1 MSGMSDS
8 NIKELLEQQQ
18 QMLSMFQNMYA
29 SLQKTNASLEEL
41 VKQKDAEI
49 ARLNEI
55 IRNFGRSLFG
65 QKSEKSTYVLDGQPL
80 LPFATPDKTELSE
93 PVRSEAQAASQ
104 QITVKEH
111 KRLKRTQEER
121 FRNLPVVE
129 EIIDL
134 SEEKKTGINGKPLEY
149 IGKEFVRSE
158 LVRIPAKYFIKKLYR
173 KTYIDRQL
181 DLATGETVIVKPQ
194 VPTPLFDKSYAS
206 ASIVSDILA
215 HKYVDAMPLYRL
227 EQMYKREGV
236 NLTRA
241 TMANWVI
248 SAAEKYFQPLYI
260 CMRDELL
267 RAAVIHADETPLQV
281 LKEEGR
287 AATAQSRMWVY
298 STSKRSLKQVR
309 CFDYQETRSG
319 ECAVTFLDDF
329 KGILISDGYSG
340 YNKLTGVTRAGCWAH
355 LRRKWREAI
364 PNGADINNSLAA
376 KGFEYCNKLFA
387 LEEKFDVLDDKE
399 RELKRKI
406 QSRPLLQEYWN
417 WLDNIGSVSG
427 KLKDAVTYSY
437 SQRKYLETFLDHGE
451 IEISNNQVEN
461 AIRPFVVG
469 RKGWLFSDTPRGAQ
483 ASAVVYS
490 LMETAKANG
499 LNVNEYILYLLTTLP
514 EKFET
519 GFVVDDYVP
528 WADEIQK
535 QFKIK

>member
-1 MSGMSDS
+1 MSGKSDG
-8 NIKELLEQQQ
+8 NIKELLEQQE
-18 QMLSMFQNMYA
+18 QMFSMLQSMYT
-29 SLQKTNASLEEL
+29 SLQKTNASLQEL

-49 ARLNEI
+49 SRLNAI
-55 IRNFGRSLFG
+55 IRNLGRSLFG
-65 QKSEKSTYVLDGQPL
+65 QKSEKTTYVLDGQPL
-80 LPFATPDKTELSE
+80 LPFATTDKTESSE
-93 PVRSEAQAASQ
+93 PNRLEAQTASQ
-104 QITVKEH
+104 QIAVKEH
-111 KRLKRTQEER
+111 KRTKRTQEER
-121 FRNLPVVE
+121 FKNLPIVE
-129 EIIDL
+129 EIIDIP
-134 SEEKKTGINGKPLEY
+134 EEQKTGLNGYPLEY

-158 LVRIPAKYFIKKLYR
+158 LVRIPAKYFLKKFYR
-173 KTYIDRQL
+173 KTYIDRQF
-181 DLATGETVIVKPQ
+181 DFATGETIILKPQ
-194 VPTPLFDKSYAS
+194 VPTPLFEKSYAS
-206 ASIVSDILA
+206 ASIVADILA

-260 CMRDELL
+260 SICDELL
-267 RAAVIHADETPLQV
+267 RAEVIHADETPIQV

-287 AATAQSRMWVY
+287 SPTAQSRMWVY
-298 STSKRSLKQVR
+298 ATSKRSSRQVR

-319 ECAVTFLDDF
+319 ECAVTFLDGF

-340 YNKLTGVTRAGCWAH
+340 YNKLTRVTRAGCWAH
-355 LRRKWREAI
+355 LRRKWRDAM
-364 PNGADINNSLAA
+364 PKSADINNSLAA

-387 LEEKFDVLDDKE
+387 LEEKFDALDDK
-399 RELKRKI
+399 KRQRKR
-406 QSRPLLQEYWN
+406 QLLAKPLLLEYWN

-469 RKGWLFSDTPRGAQ
+469 RKGWLFSDTPRGAI

-519 GFVVDDYVP
+519 GFVVDDYLP
-528 WADEIQK
+528 WADEMQK
-535 QFKIK
+535 QFKMK

>member
-1 MSGMSDS
+1 MSDKR
-8 NIKELLEQQQ
+8 NLEDLLEQQQ
-18 QMLSMFQNMYA
+18 KMNSMLQGMYD
-29 SLQKTNASLEEL
+29 SLQEL

-65 QKSEKSTYVLDGQPL
+65 QKSEKTTYVLDGHPL
-80 LPFATPDKTELSE
+80 LPFATSDKTEPPE
-93 PVRSEAQAASQ
+93 PNRSEAQTTSQ

-111 KRLKRTQEER
+111 KRTKRTQEEK
-121 FRNLPVVE
+121 FQNLPIVE

-134 SEEKKTGINGKPLEY
+134 PEEQKTGLNGYPLEY

-158 LVRIPAKYFIKKLYR
+158 LVRIPAQYFLKKFYR
-173 KTYIDRQL
+173 NTYIDRQL
-181 DLATGETVIVKPQ
+181 DLATGETIILKPQ
-194 VPTPLFDKSYAS
+194 IPTPLFEKSYAS
-206 ASIVSDILA
+206 ASIVADILA

-260 CMRDELL
+260 SMCDELL
-267 RAAVIHADETPLQV
+267 RAEVIHADETPIQV
-281 LKEEGR
+281 LKEKGR
-287 AATAQSRMWVY
+287 SPTSQSRMWVY
-298 STSKRSLKQVR
+298 ATSKRSSKQVR
-309 CFDYQETRSG
+309 CFNYQETRSG
-319 ECAVTFLDDF
+319 ECAATFLDGF

-340 YNKLTGVTRAGCWAH
+340 YNKLAGVTRAGCWAH
-355 LRRKWREAI
+355 LRRKWREAM
-364 PNGADINNSLAA
+364 PKGANINNSLAA

-387 LEEKFDVLDDKE
+387 LEEKFDTLDDKE
-399 RELKRKI
+399 RQLKRQLLAK
-406 QSRPLLQEYWN
+406 PLLLEYWN
-417 WLDNIGSVSG
+417 WLDNIGSASG

-469 RKGWLFSDTPRGAQ
+469 RKGWLFSDTPRGAI

-490 LMETAKANG
+490 VMETAKANG

-514 EKFET
+514 DKFEM
-519 GFVVDDYVP
+519 GFVVDDYLP
-528 WADEIQK
+528 WADEMQK
-535 QFKIK
+535 QFKMK